1 MSAQAIVPSANVF
14 YEMDAKDEQQILAAL
29 EGQIVDELVYEV
41 EGKKGLSYT
50 GVNHISFKMGHI
62 KVLPESMRIEYDQE
76 EDEYTAY
83 IIAVNEKYNL
93 SAPGVAVQPRLEQ
106 IHVVDP
112 ATGKYAKDEKGAWV
126 WTQRKDRFAKVKAM
140 SKATRNAKRAVIPE
154 AMMKKYLE
162 YFLAL
167 KTGKGVEPPS
177 FEDTDLDS
185 IAKKAAKKVPSVV
198 TSPKPPAPPA
208 TTLQPPVQASST
220 PQEKPL
226 TEYGAGVSEG
236 LPPIGEGE
244 QESQTGEG
252 EVMSTGAIQALLEQN
267 GCDSSLVD
275 ITEEENGIVVK
286 PHKFLGDVWG
296 GYNDCLRGI
305 GATWIR
311 AGRESRWIISQ

>member
-154 AMMKKYLE
+154 AMMKKIFTSAE
-162 YFLAL
+162 
-167 KTGKGVEPPS
+167 KK
-177 FEDTDLDS
+177 S
-185 IAKKAAKKVPSVV
+185 I
-198 TSPKPPAPPA
+198 
-208 TTLQPPVQASST
+208 PVQVSLERYMKCGFGLCGSCAIGRYLVCVDGPVFNSEQLREVSV
-220 PQEKPL
+220 EF
-226 TEYGAGVSEG
+226 GVSRR
-236 LPPIGEGE
+236 
-244 QESQTGEG
+244 
-252 EVMSTGAIQALLEQN
+252 
-267 GCDSSLVD
+267 DS
-275 ITEEENGIVVK
+275 
-286 PHKFLGDVWG
+286 
-296 GYNDCLRGI
+296 
-305 GATWIR
+305 
-311 AGRESRWIISQ
+311 AGRSIPV